1 MAMSRR
7 YLVSGPFRL
16 DLVDE
21 RLTRDGEAVP
31 LGSRPLALLRAFM
44 ERPQTLLTKDELTA
58 RVWPGL
64 AVSESILTTA
74 IKDLRR
80 ALGDDAR
87 HPVIIGTVHG
97 RGYRYMLPVE
107 AQDAGSPGTSSA
119 GRKPSRRWI
128 VGGALAG
135 VTAASLLGVA
145 ALRRRK
151 PIAAGAEKS
160 VAVLPFTDLSQGGD
174 QGWFAEG
181 LTEEVINGLARTSD
195 LRVTSQQAATRFR
208 EGARDPRQVAR
219 EIGVANLLE
228 GSVRRSGDR
237 VRVTVKLVRVSDGA
251 HVWTQTYDRRGQ
263 DVISIQAD
271 IAFDIARALKTVI
284 EPARLRAMVEAGTR
298 SVDAYEAHLRGL
310 ALERRESADGDG
322 RFLRAAG
329 EAYEQARRLD
339 PRFAAA
345 HWRAA
350 QIWFGNSTSINP
362 TGYPEIDQAQRLA
375 AALERLDQAIAS
387 SPSEVDRL
395 KYASMAAWMRLR
407 LRPAQRLMARYLE
420 ARPRDLD
427 AWTMMADL
435 SAYAGEWEWF
445 KRSSE
450 RIHTLSMLDG
460 LPRSRALAAPFMYED
475 YAMAYRRAQ
484 QHLAGRPGDVMTYY
498 QAHRAYIGANR
509 IAEARDLLKRISNSR
524 IPASSRLLAEQ
535 RQACAEGRIADAAV
549 LRAKIDATGE
559 FGARW
564 ISMQMMGDDAGAE
577 ALLKPLDTP
586 TGLPTLMQFM
596 IYPSFDVAAYPTL
609 ATHLK
614 REGILTRRP
623 VPIPFSCVSVR

>member
-1 MAMSRR
+1 MSRR
-7 YLVSGPFRL
+7 YLLSGPFRL

-44 ERPQTLLTKDELTA
+44 ERPRTLLTKDELTA

-87 HPVIIGTVHG
+87 HPAIIGTVHG
-97 RGYRYMLPVE
+97 RGYRFMLPVE
-107 AQDAGSPGTSSA
+107 AEDPESAGTSSA
-119 GRKPSRRWI
+119 SRKASRRWV
-128 VGGALAG
+128 VGGALTG
-135 VTAASLLGVA
+135 LAAISVLGVA
-145 ALRRRK
+145 TLRRRE
-151 PIAAGAEKS
+151 PVAAGGGKS

-208 EGARDPRQVAR
+208 EGDRDPRRVAR

-228 GSVRRSGDR
+228 GSVRRSGER

-251 HVWTQTYDRRGQ
+251 HVWTQTYDRQGQ

-284 EPARLRAMVEAGTR
+284 EPTKLRAMVEAGTR
-298 SVDAYEAHLRGL
+298 SVDAYEAYLRGL
-310 ALERRESADGDG
+310 ALERRESVDGDG

-339 PRFAAA
+339 PRFADA

-350 QIWFGNSTSINP
+350 QIWFGNGTSINP
-362 TGYPEIDQAQRLA
+362 TGYPEIGQAQRLA

-387 SPSEVDRL
+387 SPNEVDRL

-475 YAMAYRRAQ
+475 YRMAYQRAR
-484 QHLAGRPGDVMTYY
+484 QHLASQPGDVMTYY

-509 IAEARDLLKRISNSR
+509 IAEARDLLKRISSSR
-524 IPASSRLLAEQ
+524 IPLSSRLLAEQ
-535 RQACAEGRIADAAV
+535 RQACAEGRTADAAA

-564 ISMQMMGDDAGAE
+564 ISMQMMGDNAE
-577 ALLKPLDTP
+577 ADALLKPLDTP

-614 REGILTRRP
+614 REGIPVRRP
-623 VPIPFSCVSVR
+623 VAIPFSCVPAT